1 MQEVH
6 GRLWVKLI
14 SSAALAQYMSF
25 RGFSVRT
32 LAEAVDRENAKKGRE
47 TSSRAVIGHLRSGG
61 RNTCQPWTASAIE
74 KCLDAPAGSLFV
86 PHLSHV
92 SRPSRTA
99 A

>member
-1 MQEVH
+1 MQQEH

-14 SSAALAQYMSF
+14 SPDALSQYMRF
-25 RGFSVRT
+25 RGFTVRA
-32 LAEAVDRENAKKGRE
+32 LAELVDRENAKKGHR
-47 TSSRAVIGHLRSGG
+47 TSSRAIIGHLRSGK
-61 RNTCQPWTASAIE
+61 RSTCQPWTASSIE

-92 SRPSRTA
+92 SRISRTA